1 MDVTTL
7 AAPPVRFNRL
17 LPYWAVLQTD
27 LRQTTQSWVYRL
39 WVIVTV
45 LGAGGSVAY
54 KAGAHQLAGI
64 TQSASDRASDLA
76 RGLGAAGLA
85 LVALLAVSAVGGERL
100 TVADAVLSRG
110 ISRRQYFLAKWHAR
124 LAVVL
129 ATFAVLAGFVLVAN
143 QVLLKGDL
151 TLTGVGV
158 GCLLVAAGLTV
169 VVTWGVTIG
178 ALTNGTVLGITVF
191 WLLIYGGLLASS
203 FLPESYPSPQRVLDS
218 LRAVLRGLYDP
229 DAVVRVLGT
238 AAVLSGVAAVVGL
251 VGFGRKD
258 V

>member
-1 MDVTTL
+1 MDVPP

-27 LRQTTQSWVYRL
+27 LRQTAQSWVYRL

-45 LGAGGSVAY
+45 VGAGGGIAY
-54 KAGAHQLAGI
+54 KAGVHQQAGI
-64 TQSASDRASDLA
+64 VQSASERAGDLL
-76 RGLGAAGLA
+76 RGVGAAGLA

-124 LAVVL
+124 LAMVL
-129 ATFAVLAGFVLVAN
+129 VTFGALAGAVLVAN
-143 QVLLKGDL
+143 QWLLSADL
-151 TLTGVGV
+151 TVRGALV

-169 VVTWGVTIG
+169 VVTCGVTIG
-178 ALTNGTVLGITVF
+178 ALANGTVLGITVF
-191 WLLIYGGLLASS
+191 WLLLYGGLLAAS
-203 FLPESYPSPQRVLDS
+203 FLPDSYPSPQRVLVG

-229 DAVVRVLGT
+229 DEVGRVLVVAG
-238 AAVLSGVAAVVGL
+238 VLSGAGAAVGL

>member
-1 MDVTTL
+1 MD
-7 AAPPVRFNRL
+7 AAAPPPVRFNRL

-39 WVIVTV
+39 WVIVT
-45 LGAGGSVAY
+45 LAGAGGSVAY

-64 TQSASDRASDLA
+64 TQSSSDRASDLA

-85 LVALLAVSAVGGERL
+85 LVTLLAVSAVGGERL

-129 ATFAVLAGFVLVAN
+129 ATFAVLATAVLCAN
-143 QVLLKGDL
+143 QWLLNADL
-151 TLTGVGV
+151 TLAGAAV

-191 WLLIYGGLLASS
+191 WLLIYGGLLAGS
-203 FLPESYPSPQRVLDS
+203 FLPESYPSPQRVLDG
-218 LRAVLRGLYDP
+218 LRTVLRGYYNP
-229 DAVVRVLGT
+229 EAVTRVLV
-238 AAVLSGVAAVVGL
+238 AAAALSGVAAVVGL

>member
-1 MDVTTL
+1 MDAP
-7 AAPPVRFNRL
+7 AAPPTVRFNRL

-27 LRQTTQSWVYRL
+27 LRQTAQSWVYRL

-54 KAGAHQLAGI
+54 KAGVHQQAGI
-64 TQSASDRASDLA
+64 AQSASDRASDLA

-85 LVALLAVSAVGGERL
+85 LVALLAVSAVGGERA

-129 ATFAVLAGFVLVAN
+129 ATFAVLAVLVLGAN
-143 QVLLKGDL
+143 QWLLKGDL
-151 TLTGVGV
+151 SLSGSLV
-158 GCLLVAAGLTV
+158 GCLLVAAALTV

-178 ALTNGTVLGITVF
+178 ALANGTVLGITVF
-191 WLLIYGGLLASS
+191 WLLIYGGLLAAS
-203 FLPESYPSPQRVLDS
+203 FLPESYPSPQRVLDQ
-218 LRAVLRGLYDP
+218 LRSVLRGLYDP
-229 DAVVRVLGT
+229 DGVVRVLAA
-238 AAVLSGVAAVVGL
+238 AAVLSLAAAAVGL

>member
-1 MDVTTL
+1 MDVTPL

-27 LRQTTQSWVYRL
+27 FRQTAQSWVYRL
-39 WVIVTV
+39 WVILTV
-45 LGAGGSVAY
+45 VGAGGSVAY
-54 KAGAHQLAGI
+54 RAGTHQEAGI
-64 TQSASDRASDLA
+64 AQSASDRASDLA

-85 LVALLAVSAVGGERL
+85 LVALLAVSAVGGERA

-129 ATFAVLAGFVLVAN
+129 LTFAGLAATVLVAN
-143 QVLLKGDL
+143 QWLLKADL
-151 TLTGVGV
+151 TLTGAAV

-178 ALTNGTVLGITVF
+178 ALANGTVLGITIF
-191 WLLIYGGLLASS
+191 WLLIYGGLLATS
-203 FLPESYPSPQRVLDS
+203 FLPESYPSPQRVLDG
-218 LRAVLRGLYDP
+218 LKLVLKGQYSRDGVTD
-229 DAVVRVLGT
+229 VLAA
-238 AAVLSGVAAVVGL
+238 AAVLSGAAAVVGL

>member
-1 MDVTTL
+1 M
-7 AAPPVRFNRL
+7 

-54 KAGAHQLAGI
+54 KTGVHQQAGI
-64 TQSASDRASDLA
+64 AQSASDRASDLA

-85 LVALLAVSAVGGERL
+85 LVALLAVSAVGGERA

-129 ATFAVLAGFVLVAN
+129 ATFAVLAALVLGAN
-143 QVLLKGDL
+143 QWLLKGDL
-151 TLTGVGV
+151 TLIGSLV
-158 GCLLVAAGLTV
+158 GCLLVAAALTV

-178 ALTNGTVLGITVF
+178 ALANGTVLGITVF
-191 WLLIYGGLLASS
+191 WLLIYGGLLAAS
-203 FLPESYPSPQRVLDS
+203 FLPESYPSPQRVLEN
-218 LRAVLRGLYDP
+218 LRAVLRGMYDP
-229 DAVVRVLGT
+229 DGVVRVLT
-238 AAVLSGVAAVVGL
+238 AAAVLSLAAAVVGL
-251 VGFGRKD
+251 IGFGRKD

>member
-1 MDVTTL
+1 MDQQLSV
-7 AAPPVRFNRL
+7 PPAVRFNRL

-54 KAGAHQLAGI
+54 KTGVHQQAGI
-64 TQSASDRASDLA
+64 AQSASDRASDLA

-85 LVALLAVSAVGGERL
+85 LVALLAVSAVGGERA

-129 ATFAVLAGFVLVAN
+129 ATFAVLAALVLGAN
-143 QVLLKGDL
+143 QWLLKGDL
-151 TLTGVGV
+151 TLIGSLM
-158 GCLLVAAGLTV
+158 GCLLVAAALTV

-178 ALTNGTVLGITVF
+178 ALANGTVLGITVF
-191 WLLIYGGLLASS
+191 WLLIYGGLLAAS
-203 FLPESYPSPQRVLDS
+203 FLPESYPSPQRVLEN
-218 LRAVLRGLYDP
+218 LRAVLRGMYDP
-229 DAVVRVLGT
+229 DGVVRVLT
-238 AAVLSGVAAVVGL
+238 AAAVLSLAAAVVGL
-251 VGFGRKD
+251 IGFGRKD

>member
-1 MDVTTL
+1 MDPHPT
-7 AAPPVRFNRL
+7 APPPVRFNRL

-27 LRQTTQSWVYRL
+27 ARQTLASWPYRL
-39 WVIVTV
+39 WVIVTL

-54 KAGAHQLAGI
+54 KAGVHQQAGI
-64 TQSASDRASDLA
+64 AQSASERASDLA

-85 LVALLAVSAVGGERL
+85 LVALLAVSAVGGERG

-129 ATFAVLAGFVLVAN
+129 ATYAVLAAGVLGAN
-143 QVLLKGDL
+143 QWLLKGDL
-151 TLTGVGV
+151 TLAGAGVGI
-158 GCLLVAAGLTV
+158 LLVGAALTV

-178 ALTNGTVLGITVF
+178 ALANGTVLGITVF
-191 WLLIYGGLLASS
+191 WLLIYGGLLAGS
-203 FLPESYPSPQRVLDS
+203 FLPESYPSPERVLDS

-229 DAVVRVLGT
+229 DAVTRVLGL
-238 AAVLSGVAAVVGL
+238 AAGLSGGAAVVGL